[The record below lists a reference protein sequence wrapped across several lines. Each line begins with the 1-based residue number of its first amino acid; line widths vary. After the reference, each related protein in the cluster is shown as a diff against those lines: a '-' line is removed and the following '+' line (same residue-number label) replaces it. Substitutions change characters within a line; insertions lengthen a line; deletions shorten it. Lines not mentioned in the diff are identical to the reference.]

1 MSEISEAVANAR
13 AGTNDTVICRMESG
27 WVVIGNV
34 QVLPGYC
41 LLLPDPVV
49 PSLNDL
55 TTDDRITYLR
65 DMARIGDALLE
76 VTGAFR
82 INYEILG
89 NTVPELHTHIIPRYA
104 YEPDERRRMPAWFY
118 DWSTAKKYTADEHG
132 ALFLQLRR
140 VLQAG
145 T

>member
-1 MSEISEAVANAR
+1 MSEVSEAVAKAR

-34 QVLPGYC
+34 QLLPGYC
-41 LLLPDPVV
+41 LLFPDPVV

-55 TTDDRITYLR
+55 TTDARITYLR

-76 VTGAFR
+76 VTGAYR

-104 YEPDERRRMPAWFY
+104 HEPDEKRRGPAWFY
-118 DWSTAKKYTADEHG
+118 DWTNGKKYSAQEHG
-132 ALFLQLRR
+132 ALFQRLRT
-140 VLQAG
+140 VLQR